1 MEVRRLVGLV
11 LVVMVS
17 LAVATPVAAENRALR
32 FTGTGVDRVD
42 RVEIRLD
49 GPARPVDVG
58 GAFTLEW
65 WLRGTRAANPTG
77 TLTCGTG
84 RYGWITGHTVV
95 DRDRWP
101 TAGPDGRDF
110 GVAVSRTG
118 DLGFGVANGTGASR
132 TVCTDLPGAG
142 VLDGRWHHVAVQR
155 GSVGRLQIWVDGV
168 RRANAAGPNGD
179 LSYPDGVAGARVTD
193 PFLVLGA
200 EKHDAGPAYPSFA
213 GTLDELRISTG
224 QRYTAAFTPRRRP
237 FTTDAR
243 TVGLYHFDE
252 ATGRT
257 VRDTSAAPGGPSPG
271 LLRRTPTGA
280 PHRVT
285 TALFTSPP

>member
-1 MEVRRLVGLV
+1 MRVRSSRPA
-11 LVVMVS
+11 
-17 LAVATPVAAENRALR
+17 LAVLTVVVLTVAAALPAAAEGRALR
-32 FTGTGVDRVD
+32 FTGTGSGRVD

-49 GPARPVDVG
+49 GPTRPVDVG
-58 GAFTLEW
+58 GAFTIEW
-65 WLRGTRAANPTG
+65 WLRGSRAANPTG
-77 TLTCGTG
+77 ALTCGAG
-84 RYGWITGHTVV
+84 QYGWITGHTVV

-101 TAGPDGRDF
+101 TSGPDGRDF
-110 GVAVSRTG
+110 GVAVSAQG
-118 DLGFGVANGTGASR
+118 DLGFGVANASGASH
-132 TVCTDLPGAG
+132 TVCTDLPGDG

-168 RRANAAGPNGD
+168 RRANAAGPAGNV
-179 LSYPDGVAGARVTD
+179 SYPDGAAGARVTD

-224 QRYTAAFTPRRRP
+224 QRYATAFTPRRRP
-237 FTTDAR
+237 FVTDAR

-252 ATGRT
+252 ASGLT
-257 VRDTSAAPGGPSPG
+257 VRDTSGAPGGPSPG
-271 LLRRTPTGA
+271 TLRRTPTGA

-285 TALFTSPP
+285 TTPF